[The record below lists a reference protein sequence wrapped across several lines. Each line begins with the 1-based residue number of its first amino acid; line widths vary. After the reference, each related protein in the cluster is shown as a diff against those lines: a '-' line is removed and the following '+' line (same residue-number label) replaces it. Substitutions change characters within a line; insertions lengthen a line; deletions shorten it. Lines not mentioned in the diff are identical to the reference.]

1 MIDFFSSWAKQ
12 IIIAVLIAV
21 IFEMIL
27 INKSKNTKYIKT
39 VIGIYIVYTIIA
51 PFLNLLGKNN
61 IDFTKIDYESYFKTN
76 EISSEIKTN
85 IETLDIKEK
94 YKENLENDF
103 KQKIKEKGF
112 EINDIAFEIV
122 LDENDE
128 EYGKIKSVEL
138 SLSRVVED
146 EKDNINVDK
155 IKIGKNQKK
164 SEKLSNAETD
174 NLKKFINNEYGIE
187 YDEILIK

>member
-21 IFEMIL
+21 IFEMVL

-94 YKENLENDF
+94 YKENLEKDF
-103 KQKIKEKGF
+103 KQKIKEKGY
-112 EINDIAFEIV
+112 EINDITFELV

-128 EYGKIKSVEL
+128 EYGEIKSVEL
-138 SLSRVVED
+138 SLSRIVED

-164 SEKLSNAETD
+164 SEKFSNDETD
-174 NLKKFINNEYGIE
+174 TLKKFINNEYGIE
-187 YDEILIK
+187 YNEILIK